1 MVIFF
6 ASLFRSAFSEHSFPK
21 LFINFWSFLEKD
33 RCANERWSFIA
44 ISLLDLFL
52 VVRSTMRSCSL
63 LLFIYLLLFF
73 GSCFAGV
80 IGRLYKPLEV
90 VFKGISLTIKLIVSF
105 ENLSSIAPLFMA
117 DFDRRRGVSMSTIWV
132 LYLFC

>member
-1 MVIFF
+1 MEF
-6 ASLFRSAFSEHSFPK
+6 HCN
-21 LFINFWSFLEKD
+21 LFIGLIFGGAEYNVIV
-33 RCANERWSFIA
+33 FI
-44 ISLLDLFL
+44 
-52 VVRSTMRSCSL
+52 VV
-63 LLFIYLLLFF
+63 IYLLLFF

-105 ENLSSIAPLFMA
+105 ENLSSIAPFFMA

-132 LYLFC
+132 FIPILLGSLLAGIAATLDAINYLPS